1 MDDNARL
8 TFLKERVSY
17 RPVLGVPPFGQGPG
31 DIAVLADIYEI
42 IHKLNHMLLVGSYH
56 CPQEDL
62 GTACIL
68 SAFTE
73 DTDKIACTDIDD
85 AHVLDDT
92 SYSLHS
98 TS

>member
-42 IHKLNHMLLVGSYH
+42 IHKLNHMLLVGSYYDD
-56 CPQEDL
+56 QEDL
-62 GTACIL
+62 GT
-68 SAFTE
+68 SQ
-73 DTDKIACTDIDD
+73 
-85 AHVLDDT
+85 
-92 SYSLHS
+92 LHD
-98 TS
+98 